1 MTFFFSLSYLSN
13 SVLDLIVGKS
23 QQFFLILQ
31 NPVEFEIDLTGLM
44 FFLCGNFLLFQDLGD
59 NTPQGKFGV
68 AIIIIKYLITS
79 NKHN

>member
-44 FFLCGNFLLFQDLGD
+44 FFLCGNFLLF
-59 NTPQGKFGV
+59 
-68 AIIIIKYLITS
+68 
-79 NKHN
+79 

>member
-44 FFLCGNFLLFQDLGD
+44 FFFY
-59 NTPQGKFGV
+59 V
-68 AIIIIKYLITS
+68 AIFYYSRI
-79 NKHN
+79 

>member
-1 MTFFFSLSYLSN
+1 MSFLHFYDFFFFSLSYLSN

-44 FFLCGNFLLFQDLGD
+44 FFY
-59 NTPQGKFGV
+59 V
-68 AIIIIKYLITS
+68 AIFYYSRI
-79 NKHN
+79 

>member
-13 SVLDLIVGKS
+13 SLLDLIVGKS

-44 FFLCGNFLLFQDLGD
+44 FFY
-59 NTPQGKFGV
+59 V
-68 AIIIIKYLITS
+68 AIFYYFRI
-79 NKHN
+79 